1 MAQFLTSFRKPWH
14 QAFSFPASLSISISL
29 ILKKEKEIRA
39 GKEKAQPPQKV
50 FQTVGF
56 SEETVGFMAWSGTE
70 FL

>member
-39 GKEKAQPPQKV
+39 GKKSAAPQKV

-56 SEETVGFMAWSGTE
+56 SEETVGFMAWSGRE